1 MVLNNFYRQEDGY
14 KVKNKK
20 LIKKKKRDFFL
31 FSFFPVHP
39 NLDEVR
45 LGYNLRMAL
54 GGLGHVQCIH

>member
-20 LIKKKKRDFFL
+20 LINFFFL

-39 NLDEVR
+39 NLDEVG